1 MSDGWTDIKNKPLI
15 NVIAS
20 NSRGSCFLY
29 AEDFSGVEKTGEAI
43 AQYLLKAIDEI
54 GPGNV
59 LQVVTD
65 NAANCKAAGKEIEKV
80 SHIFCP
86 SSVFFIL
93 DFLGPMRCSHAKPY
107 IQGFCCEISMDA

>member
-1 MSDGWTDIKNKPLI
+1 MTITSLIFASSRCTQGVSVVSDGWTDIKNKPLI

-43 AQYLLKAIDEI
+43 AEFLLKAIDEI
-54 GPGNV
+54 GPRNV

-65 NAANCKAAGKEIEKV
+65 NASNCKEAGKEFEKV
-80 SHIFCP
+80 SFSKIPTSKFK
-86 SSVFFIL
+86 V
-93 DFLGPMRCSHAKPY
+93 
-107 IQGFCCEISMDA
+107 QT

>member
-1 MSDGWTDIKNKPLI
+1 MTQGVSVVSDGWTDIKNKPLI

-59 LQVVTD
+59 LQVVMD
-65 NAANCKAAGKEIEKV
+65 NAANCKAAGKEIEKEV
-80 SHIFCP
+80 TYFVLKVFFNLGFSLIIFCL
-86 SSVFFIL
+86 ITCT
-93 DFLGPMRCSHAKPY
+93 GA
-107 IQGFCCEISMDA
+107 